1 MRRPFMNTPEQLESL
16 EGQQYLVLRPR
27 SGVADSYAAEQDEA
41 LAQRELPHPHTGHV
55 TLRAFYEPE
64 RRKELSVLI
73 RRWASARQP
82 VEIIGEAVDAFPEP
96 WQILI
101 LRLARTPSLLDVY
114 ASLTELLDTTDM
126 RRLGELPLDDWT
138 FHMSIVYGKTLSP
151 ADWASIASA
160 RVREFEHP
168 IAETVDEVELV
179 SYLDGEEH
187 SEVFP
192 LGERSP
198 GSEAPTPGA

>member
-1 MRRPFMNTPEQLESL
+1 MNTPEQLESL

-27 SGVADSYAAEQDEA
+27 AGVANSYAGEQDEA
-41 LAQRELPHPHTGHV
+41 LTQAPLPHPHTGHV

-64 RRKELSVLI
+64 RRKELSALI

-101 LRLARTPSLLDVY
+101 LRLARTPSLLDAY
-114 ASLTELLDTTDM
+114 ASLTELLDATDM

-138 FHMSIVYGKTLSP
+138 FHMSIVYGKTLSA

-168 IAETVDEVELV
+168 IAETVSEVELV
-179 SYLDGEEH
+179 SYVDGEEH
-187 SEVFP
+187 SEIFP

-198 GSEAPTPGA
+198 GSEAPIPEA